1 MKRYCRRRL
10 WRHAVSCALL
20 LTAAVFGA
28 VGCGRRPAEAPE
40 TAAETAAETS
50 AGASAEEPG
59 TAAETGNVAETPG
72 AETSAATES
81 GASKEPEGTAA
92 DIAAKTSAGA
102 SAEAPETDNSAE
114 DAFYITEITD
124 DIFARMKGKSF
135 KDDCTLPREDL
146 RYIHVLHVDAE
157 GNTHE
162 GEMVVNYH
170 IAEEVLEILKE
181 LYEAGYPIERMRL
194 VDDYDAED
202 ETSMR
207 DNNSSSFNFRFISH
221 TTRVSKHGLGLA
233 VDINTLY
240 NPYTKVVD
248 GKRIVEPATGE
259 PYLDRDAEFPYKITE
274 DDLCCRLFLE
284 HGFEWGGHWSD
295 RKDYQHFEVPT
306 AQVQKWYP
314 GN

>member
-194 VDDYDAED
+194 VEDYDAED

>member
-1 MKRYCRRRL
+1 MEKKMKRYCRRRL

-40 TAAETAAETS
+40 TAVETAAETS

-81 GASKEPEGTAA
+81 GASKEPEGTMAE
-92 DIAAKTSAGA
+92 TSAGA
-102 SAEAPETDNSAE
+102 SAEEPETAAE

-124 DIFARMKGKSF
+124 DIFDRMKGKSF

-146 RYIHVLHVDAE
+146 RYLHVLHVDAE

-170 IAEEVLEILKE
+170 IAEDVLEILKE

-194 VDDYDAED
+194 VDEYGADD

-306 AQVQKWYP
+306 AQVQEWYP

>member
-1 MKRYCRRRL
+1 MRKNKVRYYRGRTCRL
-10 WRHAVSCALL
+10 ALSAAVLL
-20 LTAAVFGA
+20 LMSSFIFGTA
-28 VGCGRRPAEAPE
+28 GCGRTPAEAP
-40 TAAETAAETS
+40 ETAAETS

-59 TAAETGNVAETPG
+59 TAAEAGNAAEAPG

-92 DIAAKTSAGA
+92 DTAAETSAGA
-102 SAEAPETDNSAE
+102 SAEAQETAAE

-146 RYIHVLHVDAE
+146 RYLHVLHVDTE

-170 IAEEVLEILKE
+170 IAEDVLEILKE

-194 VDDYDAED
+194 VDEYGADD

-259 PYLDRDAEFPYKITE
+259 PYLDRDADFPYKITE

-306 AQVQKWYP
+306 AQVQEWYP